1 MRNLPV
7 VLTITGTLSLKEI
20 ERQWLDCCGRSQL
33 PKVGVYDSY
42 TVENL
47 VDLGPSFME
56 YKDCYIVSL
65 TYLWGHSYWVVFSCK
80 TGKGNIILY
89 KRIKEGVSIRTR
101 VSPQKLHDWL
111 TTKQNIQL
119 RPCDAN
125 LLRGR
130 LEKQVYDLF
139 EDWDTLSLS

>member
-1 MRNLPV
+1 MKNLPV
-7 VLTITGTLSLKEI
+7 VVYLTGTKSLKEI
-20 ERQWLDCCGRSQL
+20 SRQWEDCCGNFNL

-47 VDLGPSFME
+47 IDLGPSFMGQE
-56 YKDCYIVSL
+56 NCYIVSIS
-65 TYLWGHSYWVVFSCK
+65 YLWRQSFWKTFDCK
-80 TGKGNIILY
+80 TVKGNIILY

-101 VSPQKLHDWL
+101 LSPQRLHDWL